1 MFAWARFLLD
11 CHLAWTALEE
21 PDRAREALDLAR
33 RRLRTT
39 ARQIIDP
46 TVRSAF
52 LSSPAAV
59 LVRQLG

>member
-1 MFAWARFLLD
+1 MIAGACLCR
-11 CHLAWTALEE
+11 LALALAMGCAAL
-21 PDRAREALDLAR
+21 PCAALDLAR
-33 RRLRTT
+33 GRLRTT
-39 ARQIIDP
+39 ARQITDP